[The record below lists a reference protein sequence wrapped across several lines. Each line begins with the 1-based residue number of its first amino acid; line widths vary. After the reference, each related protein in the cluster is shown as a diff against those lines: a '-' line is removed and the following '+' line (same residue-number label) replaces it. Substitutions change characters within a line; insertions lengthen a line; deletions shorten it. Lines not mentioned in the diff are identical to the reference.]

1 MIIFPGRDDTEDL
14 ADVEDALA
22 EPGKSVPAEEV
33 WAELGIADEDPPAQ
47 TVRPV
52 ERKEWR

>member
-14 ADVEDALA
+14 ADVEGALA
-22 EPGKSVPAEEV
+22 EAGKSVPAEEV
-33 WAELGIADEDPPAQ
+33 WAELGLADEDHPAQ
-47 TVRPV
+47 TVHPA